1 MSCINGTNTNNL
13 TGDPALNG
21 NLTRA
26 NVSSAINAGDNSLIP
41 DGITTDLAGNARIQN
56 MTVDMGAY
64 ESAFMPA
71 TLTLQLSLE
80 SRPTPPTNQHIVSV
94 HVQLR
99 PTAGGAAVWSGDAIA
114 NTSGQVT
121 LSGLPTGHSEAAQL
135 DEPPFFR
142 VHFTLVQNALVMVQ
156 GNLWVQTGGHTARER
171 KGLATSRPAPSPHP
185 TTHPVV
191 GTRSSAGIAIVFR
204 GRRPEGFP
212 HRES

>member
-1 MSCINGTNTNNL
+1 MVHWARSAHH
-13 TGDPALNG
+13 PALNG

-114 NTSGQVT
+114 NTSG
-121 LSGLPTGHSEAAQL
+121 LSDAQRLADGPQRGGSTG
-135 DEPPFFR
+135 
-142 VHFTLVQNALVMVQ
+142 
-156 GNLWVQTGGHTARER
+156 
-171 KGLATSRPAPSPHP
+171 
-185 TTHPVV
+185 
-191 GTRSSAGIAIVFR
+191 
-204 GRRPEGFP
+204 
-212 HRES
+212 